1 MKTTNSSSIPDPA
14 SSSDTSPD
22 EARFK
27 RANRRQVEM
36 ITLSLNQR
44 LDVDHPV
51 RAVWAFVEGLDLTE
65 LYSKIKAVKGKA
77 GAAPIDPRILF
88 ALWMYATI
96 RGIGSGRRVDELC
109 HPQHGETAYQWI
121 CGGVSVNYHTIND
134 FRTAHPECLDRCLT
148 ESVAVLMNEGLVS
161 LDRIAQDGMR
171 VRADAS
177 GKSFHR
183 EPTLETCL
191 AEAEEQV
198 RLLRDESSNDSSGST
213 RREKAAKERHASERT
228 ERIQSALEQI
238 QDVRD
243 KAEKRKKGDGEKAR
257 CSTTDPDARRMKMA
271 DGAPKRENRRPAFNV
286 QFTTTADSRVIVG
299 VDVTNSG
306 SDRGLVG
313 PMLDQVEERFGI
325 RPREALV
332 DGGFVSV
339 DDITAVEQQG
349 TTIFAPIKEEQ
360 KKRNKGLDP
369 FARVKGDTDEIAA
382 WRARMGTVEAQE
394 IYQARPGI
402 AEFSNAGCRNR
413 GLYQFAVRG
422 LEKVK
427 CEVLWQ
433 VLAGVFQRGLNLR
446 KLAAEGVI
454 GG

>member
-1 MKTTNSSSIPDPA
+1 MKTTT
-14 SSSDTSPD
+14 SSSDSDHASSPSDTTPD

-36 ITLSLNQR
+36 IMLSLNQR

-65 LYSKIKAVKGKA
+65 LYGKIKAVKGKA
-77 GAAPIDPRILF
+77 GAAAIDPRILF
-88 ALWMYATI
+88 ALWIYATI
-96 RGIGSGRRVDELC
+96 RGIGSGRRIAELC
-109 HPQHGETAYQWI
+109 DPQQGETAYQWI

-161 LDRIAQDGMR
+161 LDRVAQDGMR

-177 GKSFHR
+177 GKSFRR

-198 RLLRDESSNDSSGST
+198 RLLRDESGNDSSGST
-213 RREKAAKERHASERT
+213 RREKAAKERHASERK

-243 KAEKRKKGDGEKAR
+243 KAEKRQKGTGDKAR
-257 CSTTDPDARRMKMA
+257 SSTTDPDARRMKMA
-271 DGAPKRENRRPAFNV
+271 DGGFRPAFNV
-286 QFTTTADSRVIVG
+286 QFATTADSRVIVG
-299 VDVTNSG
+299 VSVTNSG
-306 SDRGLVG
+306 SDSGLLG
-313 PMLDQVEERFGI
+313 PMLDQVEDRFGV

-332 DGGFVSV
+332 DGGFVSI
-339 DDITAVEQQG
+339 DDITAVEQKG
-349 TTIFAPIKEEQ
+349 TTVFAPVKEEQ
-360 KKRNKGLDP
+360 KKRDQGRDP
-369 FARVKGDTDEIAA
+369 FARVKGDTEESAA
-382 WRARMGTVEAQE
+382 WRARMGTVEAQG
-394 IYQARPGI
+394 IYQARAGI

-427 CEVLWQ
+427 CETLWQ

>member
-1 MKTTNSSSIPDPA
+1 MKTTRSSSDTDHA
-14 SSSDTSPD
+14 SSSSETSPD

-65 LYSKIKAVKGKA
+65 LYGKIKAVKGKA

-88 ALWMYATI
+88 ALWIYATI
-96 RGIGSGRRVDELC
+96 RGIGSGRRIDELC
-109 HPQHGETAYQWI
+109 HPHQGETAYQWI

-183 EPTLETCL
+183 KPTLETCL
-191 AEAEEQV
+191 SEAEEQV
-198 RLLRDESSNDSSGST
+198 RLLRDESNNDSSGST
-213 RREKAAKERHASERT
+213 R
-228 ERIQSALEQI
+228 
-238 QDVRD
+238 
-243 KAEKRKKGDGEKAR
+243 
-257 CSTTDPDARRMKMA
+257 
-271 DGAPKRENRRPAFNV
+271 PAFNV
-286 QFTTTADSRVIVG
+286 QFSTTADSRVIVG
-299 VDVTNSG
+299 VEVTNSG
-306 SDRGLVG
+306 SDSGLIG
-313 PMLDQVEERFGI
+313 PMLDQVEDRFGV

-339 DDITAVEQQG
+339 EGITAVEQQG
-349 TTIFAPIKEEQ
+349 TTVFAPIKEKQ
-360 KKRNKGLDP
+360 KKRDKGLDP

-382 WRARMGTVEAQE
+382 WRTRMGTVEAQG

-433 VLAGVFQRGLNLR
+433 VLADVFQRGRNLR
-446 KLAAEGVI
+446 KLAAQGVI

>member
-1 MKTTNSSSIPDPA
+1 MKTTTSSSDTDHA
-14 SSSDTSPD
+14 SSSSDTSPD
-22 EARFK
+22 EVRFK

-65 LYSKIKAVKGKA
+65 LYGKIKAVKGKA
-77 GAAPIDPRILF
+77 GAAAIDPRILF
-88 ALWMYATI
+88 ALWIYATI
-96 RGIGSGRRVDELC
+96 RGIGSGRRIAELC
-109 HPQHGETAYQWI
+109 DPQQGETAYQWI

-134 FRTAHPECLDRCLT
+134 FRTAHPECLDRCPT

-213 RREKAAKERHASERT
+213 RREKAAKERHASERK
-228 ERIQSALEQI
+228 ERIQSAIEQI

-243 KAEKRKKGDGEKAR
+243 KAEKRKKGTGDKAR

-271 DGAPKRENRRPAFNV
+271 DGGFRPAFNV
-286 QFTTTADSRVIVG
+286 QFATTADSRVIVG
-299 VDVTNSG
+299 VSVTNCG
-306 SDRGLVG
+306 SDSGLLG
-313 PMLDQVEERFGI
+313 PMLDQVEDRFGV
-325 RPREALV
+325 RPVEALV
-332 DGGFVSV
+332 DGGFVST
-339 DDITAVEQQG
+339 DDITAVEQKG
-349 TTIFAPIKEEQ
+349 TTVFAPVKVEQ
-360 KKRNKGLDP
+360 KKRDQGRDP
-369 FARVKGDTDEIAA
+369 FARVKSDTEESAA
-382 WRARMGTVEAQE
+382 WRARMGTVEAQG
-394 IYQARPGI
+394 IYQARAGI

-427 CEVLWQ
+427 CETLWQ

-446 KLAAEGVI
+446 KLAEEGVI

>member
-1 MKTTNSSSIPDPA
+1 MKTTRSSSDTDHA
-14 SSSDTSPD
+14 SSSSETSPD

-65 LYSKIKAVKGKA
+65 LYGKIKAVKGKA

-88 ALWMYATI
+88 ALWIYATI
-96 RGIGSGRRVDELC
+96 RGIGSGRRIDELC
-109 HPQHGETAYQWI
+109 HPHQGETAYQWI

-183 EPTLETCL
+183 KPTLETCL
-191 AEAEEQV
+191 SEAEEQV
-198 RLLRDESSNDSSGST
+198 RLLRDESNNDSSGST
-213 RREKAAKERHASERT
+213 R
-228 ERIQSALEQI
+228 
-238 QDVRD
+238 
-243 KAEKRKKGDGEKAR
+243 
-257 CSTTDPDARRMKMA
+257 
-271 DGAPKRENRRPAFNV
+271 PAFNV
-286 QFTTTADSRVIVG
+286 QFSTTADSRVIVG
-299 VDVTNSG
+299 VEVTNSG
-306 SDRGLVG
+306 SDSGLIG
-313 PMLDQVEERFGI
+313 PMLDQVEDRFGV

-339 DDITAVEQQG
+339 EGITAVEQQG
-349 TTIFAPIKEEQ
+349 TTVFAPIKEKQ
-360 KKRNKGLDP
+360 KKRDKGLDP

-382 WRARMGTVEAQE
+382 WRTRMGTVEAQG

-433 VLAGVFQRGLNLR
+433 VPAGVFQRGRNLR
-446 KLAAEGVI
+446 KLAAQGVI

>member
-1 MKTTNSSSIPDPA
+1 
-14 SSSDTSPD
+14 
-22 EARFK
+22 
-27 RANRRQVEM
+27 M

-51 RAVWAFVEGLDLTE
+51 RAVWAFVEELDLTE
-65 LYSKIKAVKGKA
+65 LYTKIKAVKGKPGA
-77 GAAPIDPRILF
+77 GAIDPRILF
-88 ALWMYATI
+88 ALWIYATI
-96 RGIGSGRRVDELC
+96 RGIGSGRRIDELC
-109 HPQHGETAYQWI
+109 HPQQGETAYQWI

-183 EPTLETCL
+183 KPTLETCL
-191 AEAEEQV
+191 SEAEEQV
-198 RLLRDESSNDSSGST
+198 RLLRDESNNDSSGST
-213 RREKAAKERHASERT
+213 R
-228 ERIQSALEQI
+228 
-238 QDVRD
+238 
-243 KAEKRKKGDGEKAR
+243 
-257 CSTTDPDARRMKMA
+257 
-271 DGAPKRENRRPAFNV
+271 PAFNV
-286 QFTTTADSRVIVG
+286 QFSTTADSRVIVG
-299 VDVTNSG
+299 VEVTNSG
-306 SDRGLVG
+306 SDSGLIG
-313 PMLDQVEERFGI
+313 PMLDQVEDRFGV

-349 TTIFAPIKEEQ
+349 TTVFAPIKEKQ
-360 KKRNKGLDP
+360 KKRDKGLDP

-382 WRARMGTVEAQE
+382 WRTRMGTVEAQG

-433 VLAGVFQRGLNLR
+433 VLAGVFQRGRNLR
-446 KLAAEGVI
+446 KLAAQGVI

>member
-1 MKTTNSSSIPDPA
+1 MKTTASSIDTDHA
-14 SSSDTSPD
+14 SSISETSD

-65 LYSKIKAVKGKA
+65 LYGKIKAVKGKA
-77 GAAPIDPRILF
+77 GAAAIDPRILF
-88 ALWMYATI
+88 ALWIYATI
-96 RGIGSGRRVDELC
+96 RGIGSGRRIAELC
-109 HPQHGETAYQWI
+109 DPLQGETAYQWI

-183 EPTLETCL
+183 EATLETCL
-191 AEAEEQV
+191 ADAEEQI
-198 RLLRDESSNDSSGST
+198 RLLRDESSRDSSGST
-213 RREKAAKERHASERT
+213 RREKAAKERDASERK
-228 ERIQSALEQI
+228 ERIRSAIEQI

-243 KAEKRKKGDGEKAR
+243 KAEKRKKGTGDKAR

-271 DGAPKRENRRPAFNV
+271 DGGFRPAFNV
-286 QFTTTADSRVIVG
+286 QFATTADSRVIVG
-299 VDVTNSG
+299 VSVTNCG
-306 SDRGLVG
+306 SDSGLLG
-313 PMLDQVEERFGI
+313 PMLDQVEDRFGV
-325 RPREALV
+325 RPVEALV
-332 DGGFVSV
+332 DGGFVSS
-339 DDITAVEQQG
+339 DDMTLAEQKG
-349 TTIFAPIKEEQ
+349 TTVFAPVKEEQ
-360 KKRNKGLDP
+360 KKRDKGLDP
-369 FARVKGDTDEIAA
+369 FARVKGDTDEVAA
-382 WRARMGTVEAQE
+382 WRARMGTIEAQG
-394 IYQARPGI
+394 IYQARAGI

-427 CEVLWQ
+427 CETLWQ

-446 KLAAEGVI
+446 KLMAEGMI